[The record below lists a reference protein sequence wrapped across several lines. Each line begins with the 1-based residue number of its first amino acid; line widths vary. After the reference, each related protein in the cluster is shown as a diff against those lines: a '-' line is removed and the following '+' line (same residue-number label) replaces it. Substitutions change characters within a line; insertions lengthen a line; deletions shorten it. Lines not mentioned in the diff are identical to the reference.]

1 LRNLKRLR
9 LSREGVMG
17 KSLKINISRRK
28 KRRKREERNMR
39 EKSWKKK

>member
-1 LRNLKRLR
+1 
-9 LSREGVMG
+9 MG